1 MKFGDILYIIAMIVF
16 AWITFAIVR
25 GNFQRKFDEEGRRRD
40 LVDPNEKTEKK
51 NEKSSGEEKNSEQ

>member
-1 MKFGDILYIIAMIVF
+1 MKFGDILYVIAMIVF

-40 LVDPNEKTEKK
+40 LADPNEKTEKR
-51 NEKSSGEEKNSEQ
+51 NEKSSGEEKNDGE